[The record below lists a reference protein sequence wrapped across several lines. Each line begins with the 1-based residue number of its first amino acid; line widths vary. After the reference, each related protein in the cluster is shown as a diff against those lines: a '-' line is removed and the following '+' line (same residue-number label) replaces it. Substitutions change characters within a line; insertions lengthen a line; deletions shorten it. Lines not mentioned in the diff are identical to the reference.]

1 MNWQL
6 DYETHHLFGVI
17 SHVLAHE
24 DNFNLQMTKLGSGLM
39 NGDYSKDQSEAAEN
53 SNEVSF
59 FNMALLCV

>member
-1 MNWQL
+1 MKHIIYSAL
-6 DYETHHLFGVI
+6 L

-24 DNFNLQMTKLGSGLM
+24 DNFNLQMMKLGSGLM